1 MVIGLIGFVT
11 GVAIGMLATVF
22 LQVRRT
28 TRGRYFSI

>member
-1 MVIGLIGFVT
+1 MFEALIGFAS
-11 GVAIGMLATVF
+11 GVALGAIGTLY